1 MNFKSSFLFAKRIIF
16 PKSGRITIARKSLGG
31 AILCVGISLIPLVVV
46 LAVSNGMI
54 NGITR
59 RMISLSSSHLEAVS
73 FSKDFK
79 ALEGAAQSVSAL
91 EDVAASYPMIES
103 SALAVSNARRSG
115 VSIRALP
122 PETFEKLSSYRELFE
137 AEDGSISDFA
147 RQKKGV
153 MIGKGIA
160 EKLGLKAGD
169 KIRVVTIKKLPSG
182 KITPGIH
189 SYTVS
194 AVVSCGY
201 RELDA
206 LWLFMPFE
214 EGKKILKDCESR
226 PSVMCELDDP
236 FSARISIVQNELKK
250 TLGKTF
256 KVYRWD
262 ELNRSQY
269 ENFSSTKILLI
280 FIQLLIVLVA
290 AVNISSALAMLALER
305 RREIAILKSL
315 GASPSGVS
323 LSFLMTGFSCGA
335 CGLLFGVPLGLLLSV
350 NINAII
356 KAAEKAINFVA
367 RGLFFLMKNDIMSFR
382 QIRLLDE
389 EYYLKV
395 IPIDVPFG
403 DLFMIGAATLLLSLA
418 VSVIPAIKA
427 GRERPLETLRNS
439 R

>member
-31 AILCVGISLIPLVVV
+31 AILCIGISLIPLVVV

-54 NGITR
+54 DGITR

-73 FSKDFK
+73 FEKDSGK
-79 ALEGAAQSVSAL
+79 LESAAQTAL
-91 EDVAASYPMIES
+91 GLEEVVASYPMIES
-103 SALAVSNARRSG
+103 SALAVSNSKRCG
-115 VSIRALP
+115 ISIRALP
-122 PETFEKLSSYRELFE
+122 PETFENLASYRDLFE
-137 AEDGSISDFA
+137 AEDGSIKDFSS
-147 RQKKGV
+147 KKKSV

-160 EKLGLKAGD
+160 EKLGLGAGD
-169 KIRVVTIKKLPSG
+169 KIRVVTIKKGSSG
-182 KITPGIH
+182 KIAPGIH
-189 SYTVS
+189 VYTVS

-206 LWLFMPFE
+206 LWLFMPFG
-214 EGKKILKDCESR
+214 EGKKILRDCECSMA
-226 PSVMCELDDP
+226 VMCELDNP
-236 FSARISIVQNELKK
+236 FSARISKVQNDLRRA
-250 TLGKTF
+250 LGKNF

-315 GASPSGVS
+315 GASPAGIS

-335 CGLLFGVPLGLLLSV
+335 CGLLFGIPLGLLLSV

-356 KAAEKAINFVA
+356 KTAEKAINFA
-367 RGLFFLMKNDIMSFR
+367 AKGLFFLLKNDIMSFR
-382 QIRLLDE
+382 QIHLLDE

-395 IPIDVPFG
+395 IPVDVPFG
-403 DLFMIGAATLLLSLA
+403 DLFMIGAVTLLLSLA

-427 GRERPLETLRNS
+427 GKARPLETLRES

>member
-1 MNFKSSFLFAKRIIF
+1 MNFKSSFLIAKRIIF

-31 AILCVGISLIPLVVV
+31 AILCIGISLIPLVVV

-79 ALEGAAQSVSAL
+79 ALEGAAQSVLAL
-91 EDVAASYPMIES
+91 DEVAASYPMIES
-103 SALAVSNARRSG
+103 SALAVSNARRTG

-122 PETFEKLSSYRELFE
+122 PETFEKLSSYKELFE

-214 EGKKILKDCESR
+214 EGRKILKDCESR

-236 FSARISIVQNELKK
+236 FSPRISIVQSELKK

-256 KVYRWD
+256 KVCRWD

-350 NINAII
+350 IINAII